1 MMLFMRTTVRI
12 DDALML
18 ELKEKAAREE
28 VSMTRLLNQVL
39 RAGLRAEQQE
49 KKPRRRHR
57 ERAHPMGVPQVDLTK
72 ALSIAARMED
82 DEVLRKSRL
91 RK

>member
-1 MMLFMRTTVRI
+1 MRI

-28 VSMTRLLNQVL
+28 ISMTRLLNQVL

-57 ERAHPMGVPQVDLTK
+57 ERTHPMGVPRVDLTK
-72 ALSIAARMED
+72 ALSVTARMED
-82 DEVLRKSRL
+82 DEVLRKTRL